1 MPEKEQ
7 VKNDMDFTP
16 ITVPTYNFIAIYGS
30 IRGRMPDFKKAIEQG
45 YRIGN
50 YRDLALARM
59 EKHNPDENDRKNLN
73 NNYFTLVGNPTLGD
87 PNESGEQFIINDL
100 EQKVFEP
107 LKIQLLNMDS
117 STTLNSTWA
126 LPLGLYKKE
135 SKEIYE
141 QIKKDGMPHITI
153 LSPEQVTALRN
164 DAYCMYGVR
173 ENILEGFFQGNR
185 DEMNEYMQHVKKV
198 KGVSNIE
205 KIFGYYPGKFTDTR
219 LVWAGSVGDYYANA
233 GSYGNLNNDNGRL
246 FGVGAGGASAPTTKP
261 N

>member
-50 YRDLALARM
+50 YRDLALNRM

-73 NNYFTLVGNPTLGD
+73 DNYFTLVGNPTLGD
-87 PNESGEQFIINDL
+87 PMESGEQFIINDL

-107 LKIQLLNMDS
+107 IKLQLLNMNS
-117 STTLNSTWA
+117 STKLNGSWA
-126 LPLGLYKKE
+126 LPLAP
-135 SKEIYE
+135 SKEQAKDIYE
-141 QIKKDGMPHITI
+141 QIKTNGMPYITI
-153 LSPEQVTALRN
+153 LSPQQVSELRN
-164 DAYCMYGVR
+164 DAYSIPGVR
-173 ENILEGFFQGNR
+173 ENMLEGFFQGNIS
-185 DEMNEYMQHVKKV
+185 EMREYIHHVQTLKEI
-198 KGVSNIE
+198 GFE
-205 KIFGYYPGKFTDTR
+205 KILGYYPGKFTDTR
-219 LVWAGSVGDYYANA
+219 LVWAGSVGDSADAYCG
-233 GSYGNLNNDNGRL
+233 GSLNSIGRL
-246 FGVGAGGASAPTTKP
+246 FGVGAGAPTTKP